1 MYGGRWKLDLFLTYF
16 YSPDSPEAGV
26 LDVHT
31 DFKLEYFF
39 HPLVIDPEIVV
50 LVVER
55 LHPLFNSHFKLLA
68 YNNIQ
73 LFFTQTTSKSGLLYL
88 VIMFLKLNS
97 GLNNYFLKGFLLLI
111 SA

>member
-39 HPLVIDPEIVV
+39 HPLVIPESVSFFAKEV
-50 LVVER
+50 AEYKYGNSEEEAQEAGGEEEDER
-55 LHPLFNSHFKLLA
+55 EEPEE
-68 YNNIQ
+68 
-73 LFFTQTTSKSGLLYL
+73 GLEMDMDCAEGSPGESRY
-88 VIMFLKLNS
+88 
-97 GLNNYFLKGFLLLI
+97 
-111 SA
+111 